1 MVDIIT
7 SAFVIIRK
15 ASITFYVYDR
25 VNYCTCIE
33 HLLASA
39 SYVRIHNIY
48 QSTLVCMLC
57 FIVLYTQYIKLRKC
71 YNNDFY
77 P

>member
-25 VNYCTCIE
+25 VNYCTCTE
-33 HLLASA
+33 HLLVPAMLEYITFINLHLSVC
-39 SYVRIHNIY
+39 YVLLFSIRSI
-48 QSTLVCMLC
+48 
-57 FIVLYTQYIKLRKC
+57 
-71 YNNDFY
+71 
-77 P
+77 